1 MMELVRV
8 MKREGVENQLPII
21 DAGDDADY
29 NKTKSFT
36 YKNWQKIKKYKKSD
50 VIVFYKKFINNYLY
64 LNKKYLFNKE
74 LSKKYISDQ
83 IRNIK
88 KKKIII

>member
-1 MMELVRV
+1 MLL
-8 MKREGVENQLPII
+8 NS
-21 DAGDDADY
+21 

>member
-1 MMELVRV
+1 MLL
-8 MKREGVENQLPII
+8 NS
-21 DAGDDADY
+21 

-36 YKNWQKIKKYKKSD
+36 YKNWQKIKNYKKSD
-50 VIVFYKKFINNYLY
+50 LIFFYKKFINNYLY

-88 KKKIII
+88 KKKKL